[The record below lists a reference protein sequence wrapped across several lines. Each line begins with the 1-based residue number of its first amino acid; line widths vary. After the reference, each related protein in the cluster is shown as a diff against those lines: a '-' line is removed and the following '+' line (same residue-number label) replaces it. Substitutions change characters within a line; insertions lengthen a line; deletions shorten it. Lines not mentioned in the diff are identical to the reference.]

1 MKDETFDVIVA
12 GFGFA
17 GAAAAIAAADAG
29 ARVLLLETSLPIE
42 EIAGITGL
50 DVYRVAAMKL
60 KLREEGKSRK
70 AG

>member
-1 MKDETFDVIVA
+1 MNPHRH
-12 GFGFA
+12 
-17 GAAAAIAAADAG
+17 

-50 DVYRVAAMKL
+50 DVYRVAAIKL